1 MNLYFDTEFTG
12 LHKDTTLISLGI
24 IADNDERFYAEFTDY
39 DRNQCDNWI
48 KKNVIKNLFLE
59 RIPITNERVN
69 KYGSGNC
76 EAEIAGKKYNLG
88 FGGIFS
94 GEAIAE
100 YPRTRI
106 DGDTTYALGNAGE
119 ISIALKDWLSQFDH
133 IQFVSDVCHYDFV
146 LLIDL
151 FGSAWDLPKSVNP
164 ACHDINQDIAR
175 YYGISEGKNT
185 TPCTTQ
191 RLLRLFT
198 EGFSERHVQTA
209 KTSILQTRLQSPLL
223 FRWVIHLPMPKVR
236 EKEM

>member
-175 YYGISEGKNT
+175 YYGISEAEAFNKSREEIVENLWDEPRQGQKHNSLYDAEVIKT
-185 TPCTTQ
+185 IYRGIFGAPC
-191 RLLRLFT
+191 
-198 EGFSERHVQTA
+198 SDC
-209 KTSILQTRLQSPLL
+209 
-223 FRWVIHLPMPKVR
+223 
-236 EKEM
+236 